1 MEALP
6 VCVVE
11 DSPPIR
17 KLMEVLLTRAGFSVV
32 SFSGVADA
40 VAWLQ
45 QHRPAAV
52 LCDLVLPD
60 GNGADVL
67 RVVRALPE
75 GERIPVI
82 AVTGLAQESDREHY
96 LRAGFDAYI
105 VKPLSTAT
113 FAYEV
118 QRIMEQKLHSV
129 SA

>member
-67 RVVRALPE
+67 RVVRPCPRESAFQSSLLQDWPRKATGNTTSEQALTHTSSS
-75 GERIPVI
+75 R
-82 AVTGLAQESDREHY
+82 
-96 LRAGFDAYI
+96 
-105 VKPLSTAT
+105 
-113 FAYEV
+113 
-118 QRIMEQKLHSV
+118 
-129 SA
+129 